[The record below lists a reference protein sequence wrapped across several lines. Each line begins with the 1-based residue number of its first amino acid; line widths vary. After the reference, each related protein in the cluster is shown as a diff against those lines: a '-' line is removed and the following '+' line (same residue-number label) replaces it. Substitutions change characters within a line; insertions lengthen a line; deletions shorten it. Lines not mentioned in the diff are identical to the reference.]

1 MSKEKT
7 FNDSVNIDF
16 SAVNNFID
24 EESRRVKQVRRR
36 RTANIFK
43 KYLLYFSL
51 LLISIGIFIVFL
63 ALSYWLFFD
72 KPNQI
77 VKVDGDQTYNTS
89 NYNLSQDIDRLEQI
103 VKDQKKLNETEK
115 IEQNVKEEYIIFRSR
130 EVLLSNNFKAEI
142 HTGYKFKPENINYPY
157 SQYCYFHNKERVW
170 IDLMQKEGK
179 KLPTSYSS
187 NNQSV
192 SLEDFNKAKSFCI
205 FRN

>member
-36 RTANIFK
+36 RTVNIFK

-51 LLISIGIFIVFL
+51 LFISIGIFILFL

-142 HTGYKFKPENINYPY
+142 VTGYKFKPENINYPHR
-157 SQYCYFHNKERVW
+157 QYCYFLNKERVW
-170 IDLMQKEGK
+170 INLMEKIGK
-179 KLPTSYSS
+179 KFPTPYSS

-192 SLEDFNKAKSFCI
+192 SLDDFNKAKSFCN